1 MTVVP
6 LVKEKAGPRLAYYI
20 GMGVRGADQD
30 WKRQLNRMIQ
40 ENKPDIDKILSSFG
54 VPLLDDKDRPVVQ
67 DVPSK

>member
-1 MTVVP
+1 
-6 LVKEKAGPRLAYYI
+6 
-20 GMGVRGADQD
+20 
-30 WKRQLNRMIQ
+30 MIQ